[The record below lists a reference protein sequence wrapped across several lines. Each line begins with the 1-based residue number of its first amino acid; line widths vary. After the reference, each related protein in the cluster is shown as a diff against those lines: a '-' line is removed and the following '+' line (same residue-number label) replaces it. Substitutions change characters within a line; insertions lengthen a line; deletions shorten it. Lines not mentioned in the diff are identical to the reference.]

1 MANAGLRGR
10 SAAMSRSWRSWAN
23 SWFLIVFFPIPLP
36 FVPWRLRLDSQLF
49 CVTTHQN
56 IASSIKEKSPIKACV
71 RAPCLNSKEQVR
83 CSPPSVASSLSVV
96 PYGFGYRCQ
105 LPLPWC
111 PVGLVTVVRLHP
123 LIPCGFGHCWW
134 TLPLDPYGFGHRC
147 DSTSLGSLLV
157 WSPLLAPLPWFP
169 VGLVTVAR
177 LLSLGSLWRWSPL
190 LVPHPL
196 FPMGLVTVT
205 SPPPLVPHGRGQPYQ
220 LPFLPHGFFI
230 RLRT

>member
-1 MANAGLRGR
+1 M
-10 SAAMSRSWRSWAN
+10 
-23 SWFLIVFFPIPLP
+23 
-36 FVPWRLRLDSQLF
+36 
-49 CVTTHQN
+49 
-56 IASSIKEKSPIKACV
+56 
-71 RAPCLNSKEQVR
+71 
-83 CSPPSVASSLSVV
+83 V
-96 PYGFGYRCQ
+96 PYGFGCRCQ
-105 LPLPWC
+105 LSLPWC

-157 WSPLLAPLPWFP
+157 WSPLLAPLPCFP

-177 LLSLGSLWRWSPL
+177 LLSLGSLWRWSTL

-205 SPPPLVPHGRGQPYQ
+205 SPPPLVPHRFGQRYQ
-220 LPFLPHGFFI
+220 LPLLPHELFYPI
-230 RLRT
+230 MRLERIVPSIPSKIIPWKHP

>member
-1 MANAGLRGR
+1 MANAGFRGR

-96 PYGFGYRCQ
+96 PYGFGSRCQ
-105 LPLPWC
+105 L
-111 PVGLVTVVRLHP
+111 
-123 LIPCGFGHCWW
+123 
-134 TLPLDPYGFGHRC
+134 
-147 DSTSLGSLLV
+147 
-157 WSPLLAPLPWFP
+157 PLPWFP
-169 VGLVTVAR
+169 VGLVTAAGSPSLFSCGFGHGCPPPFPWFALALVNVAGPPPFVPHGFGHR
-177 LLSLGSLWRWSPL
+177 YQPPSLGSPQVWSTLPAPL
-190 LVPHPL
+190 A
-196 FPMGLVTVT
+196 
-205 SPPPLVPHGRGQPYQ
+205 SPRA
-220 LPFLPHGFFI
+220 FLSDYA
-230 RLRT
+230 T